1 MHMLKIIRS
10 RFRAGLHVCFSDRL
24 DDNGVGS
31 VLPLALLERVAG
43 GYGQGV
49 SCAVERQRGDAI
61 IVLPRRLQTPPVDAV
76 PHYDVAVAAAG
87 GKGAKSRMECNGV
100 DRIHNVQILGFV
112 SDAVAFECVPAR
124 HRVMIFEVQR
134 RKDVA
139 TS

>member
-1 MHMLKIIRS
+1 MLKIIRS
-10 RFRAGLHVCFSDRL
+10 RFRARLHVCFSDRL

-76 PHYDVAVAAAG
+76 PHDDVAIAAAG
-87 GKGAKSRMECNGV
+87 GKGAESRME
-100 DRIHNVQILGFV
+100 
-112 SDAVAFECVPAR
+112 
-124 HRVMIFEVQR
+124 
-134 RKDVA
+134 
-139 TS
+139 